1 MVLKLPA
8 KIFLFLQKMNLRTLY
23 FKPIVAKT
31 LVHTLYPIA
40 IWDEVCRAY
49 WPESSALGGV
59 ADFSVGN
66 IANRRQHLPR
76 KSFFLLGN
84 VASGRQCCGRHG
96 NVANRSI
103 T

>member
-1 MVLKLPA
+1 MNEQNASTFKQGGW
-8 KIFLFLQKMNLRTLY
+8 KQIFYGGANEKRKKKKRF
-23 FKPIVAKT
+23 
-31 LVHTLYPIA
+31 
-40 IWDEVCRAY
+40 